1 MSTSGPD
8 DQKQWE
14 ARRDAPRPGP
24 TLKQPAFDSAE
35 LLSRIWLQ
43 NLPIM
48 RDRVAS
54 LETAA
59 AEALHGTLSAARRT
73 EASDIAH
80 KLAGS
85 LGMFGY
91 PAGTDIARLMEQMLE
106 AEDPVDAPA
115 FVSRVVQLRAA
126 LPL

>member
-1 MSTSGPD
+1 MPEPSLLNQSKALGR
-8 DQKQWE
+8 E
-14 ARRDAPRPGP
+14 APQQEPAPER
-24 TLKQPAFDSAE
+24 PAFDPTE

-43 NLPIM
+43 NLPLM
-48 RDRVAS
+48 RDRVAF
-54 LETAA
+54 LEAAA
-59 AEALHGTLSAARRT
+59 AEALGGTLSPTRRT

-91 PAGTDIARLMEQMLE
+91 PAGTDVARIMEQRLE
-106 AEDPVDAPA
+106 AKQPLDGAE
-115 FVSRVVQLRAA
+115 FVSLASQLRAA